1 MFAIEA
7 QHLSKAYRI
16 YANPKDRL
24 KEFLA
29 CGRRTYHQ
37 EFWALRDVSF
47 GVPQGSTFGVIGN
60 NGSGKSTL
68 LQMVSG
74 TVRPTRGMAQSQ
86 GRISAIL
93 ELGTGFNPEFTGR
106 ENVLMAGAIL
116 GISRRDM
123 EQRLPEIAAFAEI
136 GEFMDHPVKMYSSGM
151 YIRLAFSV
159 ATSVDPD
166 ILIIDE
172 ALSVGDQY
180 FVKKCLDR
188 IERFRKAGKTI
199 MFCSHSMYMVRMI
212 CDQAVWLHEGCVARQ
227 GETVA
232 VVEAYE
238 TYLREREAQAA
249 PALGEAVA
257 VEPASSPFPWVSR
270 IRVSRNGDDATADL
284 FTMGDDLF
292 ITVWYQVPAPPTP
305 VHVGVVITRNDA
317 VQCFGTA
324 THFSGVDP
332 APVSGKVCLLIP
344 SVKLLSGE
352 YDVSVYLLDQSGL
365 HTYDQRLREVKFTVT
380 EVVQHLGLCY
390 FDHSWRCE
398 ALPVGSVLT
407 TSGADR

>member
-1 MFAIEA
+1 MWAIEA
-7 QHLSKAYRI
+7 HQLSKMYRI
-16 YANPKDRL
+16 YSKPSDRL
-24 KEFLA
+24 KEYLLR
-29 CGRRTYHQ
+29 GRRYHQ

-74 TVRPTRGMAQSQ
+74 TVRPTRGIAQSQ
-86 GRISAIL
+86 GRVSAIL

-106 ENVLMAGAIL
+106 ENILMAGAIL

-123 EQRLPEIAAFAEI
+123 ERRLPEIAAFAEI

-188 IERFRKAGKTI
+188 IDRFRKAGKTI
-199 MFCSHSMYMVRMI
+199 MFCSHSMYLVRMI
-212 CDQAVWLHEGCVARQ
+212 CDQAVWLHEGRVARQ

-238 TYLREREAQAA
+238 NYLREREAQASPA
-249 PALGEAVA
+249 PGEVVA
-257 VEPASSPFPWVSR
+257 VEPASSLFPWVSR

-284 FTMGDDLF
+284 FTMGDDLA
-292 ITVWYQVPAPPTP
+292 ITVWYQVPTPPTP

-332 APVSGKVCLLIP
+332 VPVSGKVCLLIP

-352 YDVSVYLLDQSGL
+352 YDVSAYLLDQSGL

-380 EVVQHLGLCY
+380 EAVQHLGLCY
-390 FDHSWRCE
+390 LDHSWRCE
-398 ALPVGSVLT
+398 ALPVDSVLT
-407 TSGADR
+407 ASGADR